1 MAAVFHRLLP
11 NREGLAPRYE
21 ADGCHRFSLP
31 KVGRLAFYGLAD
43 YLGEV
48 VEKADGLTV
57 SAAIDHGA
65 ERCPNIM
72 LGHTTD

>member
-11 NREGLAPRYE
+11 DREGLAPR
-21 ADGCHRFSLP
+21 SLP
-31 KVGRLAFYGLAD
+31 KVGRLAFSGPVE
-43 YLGEV
+43 YLGKV
-48 VEKADGLTV
+48 GEKAEGLTV

-72 LGHTTD
+72 LGHTPLTDVLSSAG